1 MRRNLRSG
9 FPRRARAARGLD
21 AYDRLPAPLRHWL
34 AQAALP
40 WSVRSAQRLWQR
52 ALAESG
58 GDVTHALARL
68 DAAEARQL
76 AREPGMECRCLDV
89 PLSQLIDR

>member
-9 FPRRARAARGLD
+9 LPRRARAARGLE

-40 WSVRSAQRLWQR
+40 WSVRSARRIWQR
-52 ALAESG
+52 ALSESG
-58 GDVTHALARL
+58 GDVARALARL

-76 AREPGMECRCLDV
+76 SGEPGARRGSGYV
-89 PLSQLIDR
+89 K

>member
-1 MRRNLRSG
+1 MARNLRCG
-9 FPRRARAARGLD
+9 FARRRRAVRGLED
-21 AYDRLPAPLRHWL
+21 YDRLPPPLRHWL

-40 WSVRSAQRLWQR
+40 WSVRSARQVWRR

-58 GDVTHALARL
+58 GDVARALARL

-76 AREPGMECRCLDV
+76 SRESGASPQAGSFAR
-89 PLSQLIDR
+89 

>member
-9 FPRRARAARGLD
+9 FPGRVRAARPLD
-21 AYDRLPAPLRHWL
+21 AYDRLPAPLRRWL

-40 WSVRSAQRLWQR
+40 WSVRSADRLWRR
-52 ALAESG
+52 ALAQCG
-58 GDVTHALARL
+58 GDEARALERL

-76 AREPGMECRCLDV
+76 AREPGWAGLRYC
-89 PLSQLIDR
+89 

>member
-9 FPRRARAARGLD
+9 FARRARAGQALE
-21 AYDRLPAPLRHWL
+21 AYDGLPAPLRRWL

-40 WSVRSAQRLWQR
+40 WSPRSARRLWGR
-52 ALAESG
+52 ALDESG
-58 GDVTHALARL
+58 GDVAQALARL

-76 AREPGMECRCLDV
+76 AREPVTGPGPARRGRV
-89 PLSQLIDR
+89 

>member
-9 FPRRARAARGLD
+9 FPRRARAGRGLE
-21 AYDRLPAPLRHWL
+21 AYDRLPAPLRRWL

-40 WSVRSAQRLWQR
+40 WSARSARRLWRR
-52 ALAESG
+52 ALAESD
-58 GDVTHALARL
+58 GDVARALARL

-76 AREPGMECRCLDV
+76 SREPGMHRD
-89 PLSQLIDR
+89 PR

>member
-9 FPRRARAARGLD
+9 FRRRARVAQGLD
-21 AYDRLPAPLRHWL
+21 AYDRLPAPLRRWL

-40 WSVRSAQRLWQR
+40 WSARSARRLWRR
-52 ALAESG
+52 ALAESD
-58 GDVTHALARL
+58 GDVARALARL

-76 AREPGMECRCLDV
+76 SREPEMHRD
-89 PLSQLIDR
+89 PR

>member
-9 FPRRARAARGLD
+9 FRRRARVAQGLD
-21 AYDRLPAPLRHWL
+21 AYDRLPAPLRRWL

-40 WSVRSAQRLWQR
+40 WSVRSAQRLWRR
-52 ALAESG
+52 ALAESD
-58 GDVTHALARL
+58 GDVARALARL

-76 AREPGMECRCLDV
+76 SREPEMHRD
-89 PLSQLIDR
+89 PR